1 MNSGT
6 APFPS
11 HARRLA
17 GVVLAGSVLLAPGL
31 AHAAAWTLDKGKG
44 LVILK
49 STFDGANQQFDG
61 GGSLESTAHYR
72 KFELEALIEYGFTD
86 WATGF
91 LKPTFESV
99 SVGEPTP
106 GNHTGLGYSSVGIR
120 TRLYN
125 SEDTVLSVQAELL
138 GPGAFD
144 QNDPAEIGNTG
155 VNFDLRALG
164 VHEFGL
170 WGKKAYVNLEA
181 GYRWRAD
188 GPPNEFRFDTAF
200 GLRPT
205 ERLLLLA
212 QTFTVIGDGTASNGF
227 SWLTYTKLQPSIV
240 YDLNDAWS
248 VQFGGYS
255 TVAGR
260 NALQENALFAAVWRR
275 F

>member
-1 MNSGT
+1 MTCGT
-6 APFPS
+6 DTPL
-11 HARRLA
+11 RRRDRLAGILLA
-17 GVVLAGSVLLAPGL
+17 GVVLLAP
-31 AHAAAWTLDKGKG
+31 AAANAAAWTLDKGKG

-49 STFDGANQQFDG
+49 STFDAANQEFDG
-61 GGSLESTAHYR
+61 GGSLQSTARYR
-72 KFELEALIEYGFTD
+72 KFELEALIEYGITD
-86 WATGF
+86 WLTGF
-91 LKPTFESV
+91 VKPTFETV

-106 GNHTGLGYSSVGIR
+106 GNHTGLGYSSAGIR

-125 SEDTVLSVQAELL
+125 SEDRVLSIQAELL

-144 QNDPAEIGNTG
+144 QNNPAEVGNTG
-155 VNFDLRALG
+155 MNFDLRVLG
-164 VHEFGL
+164 VQEFML
-170 WGKKAYVNLEA
+170 WNKPAYVNLEA

-248 VQFGGYS
+248 LQFGGYS
-255 TVAGR
+255 TVTGR